1 MTSQTR
7 KKTSVLF
14 WVAILLGLVALGF
27 FLRPPAGGARP
38 PVTSQPGAQS
48 GAEGPGA
55 VTVTLIKDPEP
66 GEAAPAR
73 LAEALAKVAPAGKP
87 VVLVVIGDCTDCA
100 LKYLKEWDKYAAEPG
115 APSILVLTPS
125 LEEQLAAFRAKYP
138 ELKLPLLREPYDELD
153 LELNVLFRPRVYLYG
168 SELRLEHVQA
178 DGTDRDFDWK
188 RIRKILAKTGFRGF
202 LSVEYEGADADEVG
216 TLRRIAKFLKKL
228 R

>member
-1 MTSQTR
+1 MTSQTT

-14 WVAILLGLVALGF
+14 WVVILLGLLALGF
-27 FLRPPAGGARP
+27 FLRPPAGGDNP
-38 PVTSQPGAQS
+38 PVASQTEAQS
-48 GAEGPGA
+48 GAGGPGP

-87 VVLVVIGDCTDCA
+87 VVLVIIGDCTDCA
-100 LKYLKEWDKYAAEPG
+100 VKYLREWNKFAAEPG

-138 ELKLPLLREPYDELD
+138 EIKLPLLREPYDELD

-168 SELRLEHVQA
+168 PGLLLDYVQA
-178 DGTDRDFDWK
+178 DGIEPLKALEQVRA
-188 RIRKILAKTGFRGF
+188 R
-202 LSVEYEGADADEVG
+202 LSGS
-216 TLRRIAKFLKKL
+216 
-228 R
+228 